1 MIDLHVHVLPG
12 IDDGPGD
19 LDGALA
25 LAQAALEA
33 GTTTLVA
40 TPHVDHSWGV
50 EPVGVPAAV
59 RALADELA
67 RAGVS
72 IDLRQGAEIAIPRI
86 AELGPEQLDAVR
98 LGGGPYLL
106 VESPLAPMSGFER
119 VLFELAVRGER
130 VLLAHTERCP
140 AFQRDPGILEGLV
153 AGGMLSSITA
163 ASLTG
168 DFGSTARRTAVHLL
182 REGLVHDVASD
193 AHDTVRRPP
202 PLLDGL
208 RAAQRDVPGLMR
220 RAEWLTLE
228 APAAILAGEAPPA
241 PPPLDAPTRRWW
253 RRASAS

>member
-1 MIDLHVHVLPG
+1 MHVLPG
-12 IDDGPGD
+12 IDDGPAD
-19 LDGALA
+19 LEGSLA
-25 LAQAALEA
+25 LARAALEA

-50 EPVGVPAAV
+50 DPSAVPAAV
-59 RALADELA
+59 RALATELA
-67 RAGVS
+67 RNGIS
-72 IDLRQGAEIAIPRI
+72 IEVVQGAEIAIPRI
-86 AELGPEQLDAVR
+86 AALGPEDLDAIR

-106 VESPLAPMSGFER
+106 VESPLTPISGFER

-140 AFQRDPGILEGLV
+140 AFQRDPGVLEGLV
-153 AGGMLSSITA
+153 AGGMLSSITS

-168 DFGSTARRTAVHLL
+168 DFGSTARRTALHLL

-220 RAEWLTLE
+220 RVEWLTLE

-241 PPPLDAPTRRWW
+241 PPPLDPPARRWW
-253 RRASAS
+253 RRRLS

>member
-12 IDDGPGD
+12 VDDGPPD
-19 LDGALA
+19 LEGALA
-25 LAQAALEA
+25 LARAALDA

-50 EPVGVPAAV
+50 DPLGVPAAV
-59 RALADELA
+59 ASLSDELT
-67 RAGVS
+67 RHGIS
-72 IDLRQGAEIAIPRI
+72 IEVRQGAEIAIPRI
-86 AELGPEQLDAVR
+86 GELGPEELDAVR

-106 VESPLAPMSGFER
+106 VESPLTPISGFER

-140 AFQRDPGILEGLV
+140 AFQRDPDVLAGLV
-153 AGGMLSSITA
+153 AGGMLSSITG

-168 DFGSTARRTAVHLL
+168 DFGSTARRTALHLL

-193 AHDTVRRPP
+193 AHDTRRRPP

-208 RAAQRDVPGLMR
+208 RAAEREVPGVMR
-220 RAEWLTLE
+220 RAGWLTLD

-241 PPPLDAPTRRWW
+241 PPPLDPPVRRWW
-253 RRASAS
+253 RRGGS